1 MKLTKLITE
10 LALLELGPDID
21 GDGFELSP
29 IIVLSVTHEDT
40 AVTGPAESEPEP
52 SRSRNLPEL
61 VDGTQ
66 LTVFTFT
73 SHIIDI
79 DTHTL

>member
-1 MKLTKLITE
+1 MISE

-21 GDGFELSP
+21 VDGFELSP
-29 IIVLSVTHEDT
+29 IIVLSVTHGDT
-40 AVTGPAESEPEP
+40 AVNGPAESEP